1 MNNIEWKMTKI
12 ITLGEY
18 ASMIQKN
25 ITWVSLCLIKFSF
38 KNRKEYNTND
48 RSINMKEKY
57 DKKRFTFYDLIT
69 FNRIFARKTNLF

>member
-1 MNNIEWKMTKI
+1 MTKI

-38 KNRKEYNTND
+38 KNRKEYNDSTRIIQMID
-48 RSINMKEKY
+48 QLIWKGNMI
-57 DKKRFTFYDLIT
+57 KKDL
-69 FNRIFARKTNLF
+69 LFMI